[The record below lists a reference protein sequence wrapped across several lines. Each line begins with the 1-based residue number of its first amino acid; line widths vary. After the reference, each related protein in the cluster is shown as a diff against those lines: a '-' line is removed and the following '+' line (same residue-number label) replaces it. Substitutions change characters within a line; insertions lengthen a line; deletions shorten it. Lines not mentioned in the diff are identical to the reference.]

1 MYGTVDIRHSPHG
14 ECGLKF
20 RIEQSRSSLEKSLPP
35 WGVWIEIL
43 QRQTTPTS
51 PSVTPPI
58 SAFAEIF
65 FVVCLTYVWR
75 SSWKVVSGRLACL
88 SNRFRLL
95 YASGRQ
101 RLAHGIAFA
110 DAPRLFERIVHP
122 LSIGG
127 RDRHDQFVTKV

>member
-1 MYGTVDIRHSPHG
+1 MVVQRTLTPFIQVHLLYAPPNVGMVELADTTVSKTVGAIREGSIH
-14 ECGLKF
+14 
-20 RIEQSRSSLEKSLPP
+20 
-35 WGVWIEIL
+35 
-43 QRQTTPTS
+43 
-51 PSVTPPI
+51 VTPPI

-95 YASGRQ
+95 YASVRQ

-127 RDRHDQFVTKV
+127 RDRRDQFVTKA